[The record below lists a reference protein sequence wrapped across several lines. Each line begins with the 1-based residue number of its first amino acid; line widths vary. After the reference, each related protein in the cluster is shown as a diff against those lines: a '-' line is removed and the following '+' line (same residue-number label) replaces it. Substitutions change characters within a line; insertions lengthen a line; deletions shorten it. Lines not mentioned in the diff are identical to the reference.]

1 MLLTWEL
8 MWSTQHAQD
17 SYSPTVC
24 FLKHYPALVSGRRY
38 FWHTHDFG
46 DQLFFSHWQSYAT
59 QNCSSSTARL
69 DTNLCLNHQSKR
81 RRTVRKYLV
90 LKHVNVTTQREEAT
104 TTPMVHLGKKHHV
117 QRWRLDKIA
126 LLRKLI
132 LHSAESTS
140 SLLIHVK
147 TVTRFLPNEVEI
159 N

>member
-1 MLLTWEL
+1 MINTTRSGLLFTHSLLPETLSCISEREEIFLAHTRFWRPIIFFPL
-8 MWSTQHAQD
+8 TKLCNPKLQLI
-17 SYSPTVC
+17 YSPARHESLLESSVQKT
-24 FLKHYPALVSGRRY
+24 K
-38 FWHTHDFG
+38 
-46 DQLFFSHWQSYAT
+46 
-59 QNCSSSTARL
+59 NC
-69 DTNLCLNHQSKR
+69 
-81 RRTVRKYLV
+81 VRKYLV
-90 LKHVNVTTQREEAT
+90 LKHVNVKTQREEAT

-126 LLRKLI
+126 LLGKLI